1 MNDNLIININIGERI
16 YPISIGRNDSKKE
29 EMIRKASESVNEA
42 LLKFKQRGY
51 KGKDDQDYLA
61 MTVLTFAVRLM
72 ENEEKEDIAPI
83 INELKKINFTIDE
96 ILDKE

>member
-1 MNDNLIININIGERI
+1 MDDNLIININIGERI

-29 EMIRKASESVNEA
+29 EIIRKASDTINDT
-42 LLKFKQRGY
+42 LLRFKQRAY

-72 ENEEKEDIAPI
+72 ENEEKENIAPI
-83 INELKKINFTIDE
+83 INELKKINFIIE
-96 ILDKE
+96 EVLDKE